1 MWKHTNILFLSD
13 RPKPSWFRESA
24 IELIGCGLLVCV
36 TLLSVGSGW
45 MLSIQE
51 MSTESWLTTHI
62 PTLMDL
68 LSFYPCL
75 SIWRNEKHLEGRISF
90 HDYEL
95 LHSAGPW
102 KQTQQLSL
110 KLSLRCLAVSK
121 RKTSIQMEQTKSW
134 VTSHLIHRRPSQHPV
149 HAFTDRSQFLYRR
162 KQVGDLKQNDRT
174 VRFDSFSLVIHLLLI
189 KPMHFIFNTQD
200 TPFKRKWGHLTSV
213 PWKPSTFLTDD
224 RKSGSLT
231 GNGHD
236 NGKEM
241 TRVPGSCADK
251 GSLSSKL
258 GQSKKC
264 HLWQKASKDF
274 FTFIFKHLY
283 RKS

>member
-1 MWKHTNILFLSD
+1 M
-13 RPKPSWFRESA
+13 
-24 IELIGCGLLVCV
+24 LL
-36 TLLSVGSGW
+36 
-45 MLSIQE
+45 
-51 MSTESWLTTHI
+51 
-62 PTLMDL
+62 PT
-68 LSFYPCL
+68 
-75 SIWRNEKHLEGRISF
+75 I
-90 HDYEL
+90 
-95 LHSAGPW
+95 
-102 KQTQQLSL
+102 
-110 KLSLRCLAVSK
+110 
-121 RKTSIQMEQTKSW
+121 
-134 VTSHLIHRRPSQHPV
+134 
-149 HAFTDRSQFLYRR
+149 RSQFLYRR

-200 TPFKRKWGHLTSV
+200 MPFKRKWGHLTSV

-274 FTFIFKHLY
+274 FTFIFKAENHSSDVSTQHWNEMKYCMIMLY
-283 RKS
+283 TNFQIFYLFYF